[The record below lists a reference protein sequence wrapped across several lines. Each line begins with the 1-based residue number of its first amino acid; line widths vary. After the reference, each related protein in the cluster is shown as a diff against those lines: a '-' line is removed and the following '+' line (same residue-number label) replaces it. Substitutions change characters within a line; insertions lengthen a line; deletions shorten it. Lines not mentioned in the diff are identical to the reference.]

1 MDSSCFRLLARSGNG
16 RPCSDDFPTHPDKG
30 AGLVGFVSRRPTAA
44 SAKSCHLPDARRGVR
59 ARAFCGSVGGRG
71 HAEPRPPGLSQP
83 FGSYLSITMQLV
95 RDPRKRKVAWL
106 IVPLLRE
113 VKTRW
118 RGESSRGPGGPPDLE
133 GACRVSRPNW
143 QQHVCVIRAQTTA
156 HGDLSRQ
163 TGRPSNARADRRQ
176 HAVRDVAANEY

>member
-1 MDSSCFRLLARSGNG
+1 MDAWA
-16 RPCSDDFPTHPDKG
+16 H
-30 AGLVGFVSRRPTAA
+30 
-44 SAKSCHLPDARRGVR
+44 
-59 ARAFCGSVGGRG
+59 VGGSGRVDGDGDAERG
-71 HAEPRPPGLSQP
+71 NQNNK
-83 FGSYLSITMQLV
+83 TV
-95 RDPRKRKVAWL
+95 VA
-106 IVPLLRE
+106 V
-113 VKTRW
+113 VW
-118 RGESSRGPGGPPDLE
+118 RGDSCRGLEGLPDLE